1 MDGVV
6 NKCQVC
12 TEAVSKYKCPK
23 CRVKYCSVV
32 CYKTHRQDECHAS
45 STESDIIFEIDTQ
58 GSTSDK
64 QILFPTDD
72 TVMPK
77 TLENLHVHRPAVDPW
92 WGTTGPDGPRDDPR
106 VVPHTEAS
114 RVTPSVTPQVR
125 PQSALMED
133 PPLRLSSVD
142 PNITGVPK
150 IGPQMTM
157 SHYHQD
163 PSGPQVVLSMTP
175 LVAEEQRPQ
184 SGPLPSVHQQRTLV
198 DPMLPVIITRQPPV
212 DPKLTTVDS
221 GCLSLLRRP
230 QWTPCCRF
238 PTLGD
243 PSGPPGCPVDDPTG

>member
-77 TLENLHVHRPAVDPW
+77 TLENLLKRLCKGLPPTLKDVEFPEEVISIIKRQLHVRYYIILYK
-92 WGTTGPDGPRDDPR
+92 
-106 VVPHTEAS
+106 E
-114 RVTPSVTPQVR
+114 
-125 PQSALMED
+125 
-133 PPLRLSSVD
+133 
-142 PNITGVPK
+142 NIFLQWCQK
-150 IGPQMTM
+150 
-157 SHYHQD
+157 
-163 PSGPQVVLSMTP
+163 SGMIL
-175 LVAEEQRPQ
+175 
-184 SGPLPSVHQQRTLV
+184 
-198 DPMLPVIITRQPPV
+198 TR
-212 DPKLTTVDS
+212 
-221 GCLSLLRRP
+221 
-230 QWTPCCRF
+230 RF
-238 PTLGD
+238 PD
-243 PSGPPGCPVDDPTG
+243 FQN

>member
-77 TLENLHVHRPAVDPW
+77 TLENLR
-92 WGTTGPDGPRDDPR
+92 
-106 VVPHTEAS
+106 S
-114 RVTPSVTPQVR
+114 
-125 PQSALMED
+125 
-133 PPLRLSSVD
+133 SSVL
-142 PNITGVPK
+142 K
-150 IGPQMTM
+150 
-157 SHYHQD
+157 
-163 PSGPQVVLSMTP
+163 
-175 LVAEEQRPQ
+175 
-184 SGPLPSVHQQRTLV
+184 TLLKNCHLRE
-198 DPMLPVIITRQPPV
+198 MI
-212 DPKLTTVDS
+212 KEVDS
-221 GCLSLLRRP
+221 AHKTDVVIQRAMMEPIFTEFVDVCLSIA
-230 QWTPCCRF
+230 
-238 PTLGD
+238 D
-243 PSGPPGCPVDDPTG
+243 PVKDEELESDEDM